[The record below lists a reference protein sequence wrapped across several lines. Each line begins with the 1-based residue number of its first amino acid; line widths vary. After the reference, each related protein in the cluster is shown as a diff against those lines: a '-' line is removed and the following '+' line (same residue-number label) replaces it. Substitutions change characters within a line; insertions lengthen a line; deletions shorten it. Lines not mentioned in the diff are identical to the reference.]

1 MRTPPRGTG
10 RDRGRHAQEE
20 VRRHGYRGTQDGA
33 ARRAEGPS
41 RVELLPIKGCLAA
54 NQFGAPNWIRTE
66 GAATGICA
74 TWERAKPL
82 TDRLD
87 FHVGQSTEA
96 PTDRAF

>member
-1 MRTPPRGTG
+1 MAATRKKEFDVTAIEELKTAPRGEPK
-10 RDRGRHAQEE
+10 D
-20 VRRHGYRGTQDGA
+20 
-33 ARRAEGPS
+33 PP

-54 NQFGAPNWIRTE
+54 NQSGAPNWIRTE

-96 PTDRAF
+96 PADRAF